1 MIKVENDEIRIKGG
15 LVEVFEDYGR
25 LTEAMA
31 VFFEELMPEDKAR
44 KLIATV
50 VYVATSNDM
59 DDDEVH
65 NLAKQTGDILAE
77 ALRRREVS
85 DDDKDVLDEIK
96 EMLKE

>member
-15 LVEVFEDYGR
+15 IVEIFEDYGH
-25 LTEAMA
+25 LTEAM
-31 VFFEELMPEDKAR
+31 VDFFKELMPEDKAR

-50 VYVATSNDM
+50 VYVATSDDM

-65 NLAKQTGDILAE
+65 ELAKQTGDILAE
-77 ALRRREVS
+77 ILRKREVS
-85 DDDKDVLDEIK
+85 NDDKDVLDEIK